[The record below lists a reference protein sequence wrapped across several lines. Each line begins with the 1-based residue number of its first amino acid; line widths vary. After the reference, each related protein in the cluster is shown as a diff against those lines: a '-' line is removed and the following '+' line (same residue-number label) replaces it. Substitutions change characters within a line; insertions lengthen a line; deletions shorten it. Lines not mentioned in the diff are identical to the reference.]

1 MTNPC
6 LHCNLPTSSS
16 QEEFCCNGC
25 SAAYKIINN
34 LGFANYYKTRLLDP
48 KTKPL
53 KPEEDFQINLGSFAV
68 QNFPNHFSINL
79 MIEGLHCAACV
90 WLIENVLKSLSSTKN
105 VARPTY
111 SGSPDSPSVSARA
124 VVKKARINMST
135 KKLYLEWEGSRE
147 DGNKLVKSIFDLG
160 YRLVPFDAKIL
171 KNQEKKY
178 DSSLLKALA
187 VAAFAAGNVM
197 MISVALWASDSVQMG
212 VATRNMLYWVS
223 SLIALPAIIYS
234 GRIFVIS
241 ALKSLKAKRA
251 NMDFPIAVAIVL
263 VSVLSVFEAIF
274 KGEHAYFDSV
284 IMLIFFLLIGRYLDF
299 SARKKA
305 FGIVG
310 DLLLLSGTS
319 ATIIENGKHKIIA
332 SKDLKKEMILN
343 VAMGEKIAADG
354 IIISGMSEIDTSV
367 ITGES
372 IPRKCANG
380 DEVFAGTINL
390 GDAIQ
395 VKITKS
401 KDQTLLAKI
410 AAMVENI
417 ENSKNH
423 YTKISDNV
431 ARFYTPIIHLVA
443 FLTFMIWCFGFG
455 LGWHAALINATAVLI
470 ISCPCALALAVPV
483 AQIVSAGRL
492 LKQGILIKNGEALE
506 KLHKV
511 DVIVF
516 DKTGTL
522 TIGKPKLSNVSQYL
536 RDPALDV
543 ESCKLPDGK
552 NGDLMKIAASMAVKS
567 KHILS
572 QALAM
577 EFQGELLDLEVREI
591 VGQGL
596 VANFEGEEVR
606 LGNLEFVD
614 CSDEQNSAAINQKQS
629 EIDLDDNPRIYLKY
643 QNKITIFNFQD
654 TLRADAVQTIK
665 KLKKYQNIILSGDR
679 KLVVESVSKALGIK
693 EYYFEKTPD
702 QKLQFLQKLKKEGKT
717 ILMVGDGINDA
728 PSLRLADISIS
739 PASASDISKNIAD
752 IVFQGEKLDPILQIL
767 KTAKKSNRIIKQNLG
782 FALLYNC
789 VAIPFAMMGFIVPLI
804 AALAMS
810 FSSIIVVTNALR
822 IRKN

>member
-1 MTNPC
+1 MTNSC
-6 LHCNLPTSSS
+6 LHCNLPTSTP

-34 LGFANYYKTRLLDP
+34 LGFSNYYKTRLLDP
-48 KTKPL
+48 KAKPL
-53 KPEEDFQINLGSFAV
+53 KPEEDFQINIDSFAT
-68 QNFPNHFSINL
+68 QNAPNNFSINL

-90 WLIENVLKSLSSTKN
+90 WLIENILKKQPNT
-105 VARPTY
+105 R
-111 SGSPDSPSVSARA
+111 
-124 VVKKARINMST
+124 KARINMSSR
-135 KKLYLEWEGSRE
+135 KLYLEWEGNLE

-160 YRLVPFDAKIL
+160 YRLVPFDPEIL

-178 DSSLLKALA
+178 DSSLLKALS
-187 VAAFAAGNVM
+187 VAAFSAGNVM

-251 NMDFPIAVAIVL
+251 NMDVPIAVAIVL
-263 VSVLSVFEAIF
+263 VSILSVFEAIF

-284 IMLIFFLLIGRYLDF
+284 IMLIFFLLVGRYLDF

-310 DLLLLSGTS
+310 DLLLLGGTS

-332 SKDLKKEMILN
+332 GKDLAKGMVLS

-354 IIISGMSEIDTSV
+354 VIIFGIGEIDTSV

-372 IPRKCANG
+372 CPRKCVTG

-390 GDAIQ
+390 GDSIQ
-395 VKITKS
+395 VRITKA
-401 KDQTLLAKI
+401 KDETLLAKI
-410 AAMVENI
+410 ALMVENI
-417 ENSKNH
+417 ENNKSH

-431 ARFYTPIIHLVA
+431 ARYYTPIIHLVA
-443 FLTFMIWCFGFG
+443 FMTFMIWCFGFG
-455 LGWHAALINATAVLI
+455 FGWHAALINATAVLI

-483 AQIVSAGRL
+483 TQIVSAGRL

-506 KLHKV
+506 KISNI

-522 TIGKPKLSNVSQYL
+522 TVGKPTLVVSDKLLVVS
-536 RDPALDV
+536 
-543 ESCKLPDGK
+543 EE
-552 NGDLMKIAASMAVKS
+552 MKIAASMAVKS

-572 QALAM
+572 QALVR
-577 EFQGELLDLEVREI
+577 EFQGEFLDLEVKEI
-591 VGQGL
+591 AGQGL
-596 VANFEGEEVR
+596 IGEVGGEEIR
-606 LGNLEFVD
+606 LGSFDFVTNNGSFAKLEHH
-614 CSDEQNSAAINQKQS
+614 SS
-629 EIDLDDNPRIYLKY
+629 DNPRIYFQY
-643 QNKITIFNFQD
+643 QNKITIFDFQD
-654 TLRADAVQTIK
+654 QLRSDALQIIKRLKNYQT
-665 KLKKYQNIILSGDR
+665 IILSGDR
-679 KLVVESVSKALGIK
+679 ESVVESVSEKLGIK

-702 QKLQFLQKLKKEGKT
+702 QKLEILQQLKTRNKN
-717 ILMVGDGINDA
+717 ILMIGDGINDA
-728 PSLRLADISIS
+728 PSLMLADVSIS
-739 PASASDISKNIAD
+739 PSSASDISQNIAD

-767 KTAKKSNRIIKQNLG
+767 KTSKKTNRIIKQNLG
-782 FALLYNC
+782 FALTYNC
-789 VAIPFAMMGFIVPLI
+789 VAIPFAMMGFVVPLV

-810 FSSIIVVTNALR
+810 FSSIIVVINALR
-822 IRKN
+822 IRQ

>member
-1 MTNPC
+1 
-6 LHCNLPTSSS
+6 
-16 QEEFCCNGC
+16 
-25 SAAYKIINN
+25 
-34 LGFANYYKTRLLDP
+34 
-48 KTKPL
+48 
-53 KPEEDFQINLGSFAV
+53 
-68 QNFPNHFSINL
+68 
-79 MIEGLHCAACV
+79 
-90 WLIENVLKSLSSTKN
+90 
-105 VARPTY
+105 
-111 SGSPDSPSVSARA
+111 
-124 VVKKARINMST
+124 
-135 KKLYLEWEGSRE
+135 
-147 DGNKLVKSIFDLG
+147 
-160 YRLVPFDAKIL
+160 
-171 KNQEKKY
+171 
-178 DSSLLKALA
+178 
-187 VAAFAAGNVM
+187 
-197 MISVALWASDSVQMG
+197 
-212 VATRNMLYWVS
+212 
-223 SLIALPAIIYS
+223 
-234 GRIFVIS
+234 VIS

-380 DEVFAGTINL
+380 DEVFAGTINV